1 MPQQSRL
8 MSTAIA
14 RFSNTKKSNV
24 VFGIASS
31 LLVPTASVALCEEK
45 DKGFLDAIVQKD
57 KDGNIDYA
65 GSIGQVTGPEF
76 WDKVAKASGGKVS
89 SRCGPVSHLSFLYN
103 ATYFSLLKNIH
114 LKIQNAYDTGIP
126 SQLSYGFVCGY
137 CSGYA
142 LKVVGKGAAVVFGT
156 Q

>member
-1 MPQQSRL
+1 

-76 WDKVAKASGGKVS
+76 WDKVAKASGDKVC
-89 SRCGPVSHLSFLYN
+89 SRSGPVSHFPLLYHV
-103 ATYFSLLKNIH
+103 THFSLFTINV
-114 LKIQNAYDTGIP
+114 KIQNAYDTGIP